1 MGLPYL
7 VAWAEIT
14 EYLDPPLSA
23 TMKGKSHV
31 AYNDRLYLHRDD
43 YLEETYFSWS
53 MSPIW
58 NDEGKIAGVWM

>member
-7 VAWAEIT
+7 VGWAEVT
-14 EYLDPPLSA
+14 EYLDPRLS
-23 TMKGKSHV
+23 TTLQGKSVV
-31 AYNDRLYLHRDD
+31 AYNDKLYLHRDD

-58 NDEGKIAGVWM
+58 DDEGRIAGIWL